1 MENYEKMYKEAFD
14 RAKFLKENADN
25 VGTKDISYTFEYI
38 FPELKES
45 EDEMIRKGI
54 MEYFKYLPVND
65 DWHIGNSNVTIK
77 DAIAWL
83 EKQKSIDILDEEE
96 REFAD
101 NADSIRKEIDEAY
114 QKGYNEGRRI
124 ENKDRLEKQGEQK
137 TTCNEDYKNIIE
149 WLIGY
154 LEYRIMNT
162 AIIEE
167 KKNCLNS
174 VAWLKSIK
182 PNNWKPSEEQM
193 LTLCSLCV
201 LHKESKVLES
211 LYNDLKTL

>member
-25 VGTKDISYTFEYI
+25 ISAKDTSYAFEYI

-45 EDEMIRKGI
+45 DDEKIRKAAI
-54 MEYFKYLPVND
+54 EFIRQND
-65 DWHIGNSNVTIK
+65 SFYYILGVSK
-77 DAIAWL
+77 EEAISWL
-83 EKQKSIDILDEEE
+83 EKQKSIDILDEEK

-101 NADSIRKEIDEAY
+101 NVDSIRKEIDEAY
-114 QKGYNEGRRI
+114 RKEYNEARRI
-124 ENKDRLEKQGEQK
+124 ENKDRFEKQGEQK
-137 TTCNEDYKNIIE
+137 TACNEDYKNIIE

-167 KKNCLNS
+167 KKNCLDS